1 MRWWT
6 ILYAC
11 MMSTVITFINEGMA
25 NWQSWKDS
33 LYENEKLK
41 NAYQRSKLLGLKG
54 QINPHFLF
62 NCFNTLSGLIQ
73 EDEERAEQFLDE
85 MIKVHRYLLRND
97 DEYLVCLQDEMKF
110 A

>member
-1 MRWWT
+1 MGCLAFYDAVQWVECDTLHTMRWWT

-25 NWQSWKDS
+25 NWQRWKDS
-33 LYENEKLK
+33 LSENEKLR

-62 NCFNTLSGLIQ
+62 NCFNHFIRFDPGG
-73 EDEERAEQFLDE
+73 
-85 MIKVHRYLLRND
+85 
-97 DEYLVCLQDEMKF
+97 
-110 A
+110 